1 MTMASPQLQKLIAA
15 FEARS
20 HEVADKTLSDE
31 ETVALY
37 RSDTDAELLLVDG
50 IAPTLAPDTT
60 ITPVLAGNVPCEWV
74 IAAGSDDNRRL
85 LFIHG
90 GGWVAG
96 TLESYRHQF
105 EAMSRATGM
114 AVLAVDY
121 RLAPEHPYPAG
132 LDDCVT
138 AWMWMLEQGP
148 DGAGA
153 CKTAHLVGDSAGG
166 NLTFALLLR
175 LRDESKTLP
184 VAAAAFAPA
193 TDFTGASPSMTER
206 QHLDPFIQA
215 GNIDWIFSQYVQ
227 DGTPPTH
234 PYVSPVFGDFSS
246 LPPFLVH
253 SGEREVLHDDGLR
266 LVEAA
271 RKAGVD
277 ASFKTLPGLIHTT
290 EYWCHVVPEGL
301 ESLKEVGAF
310 LKSHD

>member
-1 MTMASPQLQKLIAA
+1 MASPQLQKLIAA

-20 HEVADKTLSDE
+20 GEGADETLSDN

-37 RSDTDAELLLVDG
+37 RSGTDDELLLVDG
-50 IAPTLAPDTT
+50 IAPTLLPDTT
-60 ITPVLAGNVPCEWV
+60 VIPVSVDGVPCEW
-74 IAAGSDDNRRL
+74 IMASGADADRRL
-85 LFIHG
+85 FFIHG
-90 GGWVAG
+90 GGWIAG
-96 TLESYRHQF
+96 TLKSYRHQF

-121 RLAPEHPYPAG
+121 RLAPEHPFPAG

-138 AWMWMLEQGP
+138 AWMWMLNHGP
-148 DGAGA
+148 DGEGP
-153 CKTAHLVGDSAGG
+153 CRTAHLVGDSAGG

-175 LRDESKTLP
+175 LKDEAKPLP

-206 QHLDPFIQA
+206 QHLDPFID
-215 GNIDWIFSQYVQ
+215 GSSMPWIFGMYVQ

-234 PYVSPVFGDFSS
+234 PYVSPVFGDLTG
-246 LPPFLVH
+246 LPPILVH

-266 LVEAA
+266 IVEAA
-271 RKAGVD
+271 KAAGVD
-277 ASFKTLPGLIHTT
+277 ATFKTLPGLIHTT

-301 ESLKEVGAF
+301 ESLNEVGAF
-310 LKSHD
+310 LKSHG